1 MSVYRELPFLLVKGS
16 VPPAHRGDPWFE
28 DGTVSYVS
36 IAPWYFVAHESI
48 IQVILTSGCTAFK
61 VYKGLL
67 SRDSQVF
74 ATLLNETPLDRLVK
88 TRIEGCEVIRMDEPV
103 SKLRPVLQW
112 IHGGTGKYDPNYFIP
127 IL

>member
-1 MSVYRELPFLLVKGS
+1 MSVYRDLPFVLEEGS
-16 VPPAHRGDPWFE
+16 VPPTHRGDPWFR

-36 IAPWYFVAHESI
+36 IVPSYFVAHESI
-48 IQVILTSGCTAFK
+48 TQVILIAGCIAFK

-74 ATLLNETPLDRLVK
+74 ATLLNETPLDRLVR
-88 TRIEGCEVIRMDEPV
+88 TRIEGCELIRMDEPV

-112 IHGGTGKYDPNYFIP
+112 IHGGTGKYDPSHFIP
-127 IL
+127 TL